1 MSINTIVIYKPSRKI
16 DYTPISDEHDK
27 YTAKWK
33 KSLHLYKIQETTADM
48 AAHTCNLTQKT
59 KMRGSL

>member
-16 DYTPISDEHDK
+16 DYTPVSDEHDK

-33 KSLHLYKIQETTADM
+33 KSLHLYKIQETTAD
-48 AAHTCNLTQKT
+48 
-59 KMRGSL
+59 GSSYL